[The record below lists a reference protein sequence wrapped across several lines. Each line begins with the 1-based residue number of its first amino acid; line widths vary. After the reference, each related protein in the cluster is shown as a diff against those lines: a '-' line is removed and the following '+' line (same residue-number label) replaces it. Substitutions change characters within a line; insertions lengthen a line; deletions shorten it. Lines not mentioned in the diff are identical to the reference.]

1 LLRSLRRGN
10 PTDAS
15 VLLTALAAI
24 ALTALLY
31 FVVGSIRPLRASH
44 IGVLLN
50 ERTWVVHFTVFLAIW
65 AGVIMLVKFWKLAGQ
80 QAALSYDL
88 LPPDP
93 AVRIHPGNVGLVQ
106 EHIRKLPVNPRQCFL
121 VNRVLL
127 ALDNFKARHS
137 VPEVGVVLTSQSET
151 DAARVDSSY
160 TMLKVLVWGIP
171 ILGFIGTVVGISD
184 AVSGFTHSVQAA
196 ENLDVVRGALGK
208 VTEGLAVA
216 FDTTFIGLVLSIV
229 VMFPIHTLQKAE
241 DDLLSAVDQYCNE
254 NLLSRLAADS
264 GVASADSPE
273 ADGSLRQVMNAHL
286 TALQDCQR
294 RLERFETVL
303 GEKASGAI
311 LLQDEPQT
319 AADRGVANGVA
330 DR

>member
-1 LLRSLRRGN
+1 
-10 PTDAS
+10 
-15 VLLTALAAI
+15 
-24 ALTALLY
+24 
-31 FVVGSIRPLRASH
+31 
-44 IGVLLN
+44 
-50 ERTWVVHFTVFLAIW
+50 
-65 AGVIMLVKFWKLAGQ
+65 
-80 QAALSYDL
+80 
-88 LPPDP
+88 
-93 AVRIHPGNVGLVQ
+93 
-106 EHIRKLPVNPRQCFL
+106 
-121 VNRVLL
+121 
-127 ALDNFKARHS
+127 
-137 VPEVGVVLTSQSET
+137 
-151 DAARVDSSY
+151 
-160 TMLKVLVWGIP
+160 
-171 ILGFIGTVVGISD
+171 
-184 AVSGFTHSVQAA
+184 VQAA